1 MRLYSK
7 VVSTTLEDQDIELIE
22 SLINE
27 EQNKSIILRNA
38 IKIGLGVLL
47 SQKKE
52 GGYNDNGST
61 VIN

>member
-27 EQNKSIILRNA
+27 EQNKSIILRKA
-38 IKIGLGVLL
+38 IKLGLGILL